1 MIKHKKK
8 KTLSE
13 ENRFLINS
21 ILNNYKGSTDVLN
34 TAFNMDID
42 LANILYQK
50 VVTRLEDDKTPVAE
64 DSIIDNLVGILGNLY
79 ASLYYKSL
87 GYDVE
92 NEKVIKNKD
101 TNKEDTKADI
111 YFKDKQGIDNFC
123 EVKAAFEIRGP
134 RKRYIDESLSKQDIK
149 DLELKNK
156 AYEEIGKKLIT
167 QVEKLKKDN
176 PGSIVNAVIFKDCI
190 IDEEI
195 IDKLEELDVNL
206 KILMQPISMVK
217 EEAKLIYEN
226 FISDYLTISKKESK

>member
-1 MIKHKKK
+1 MSRHKKK
-8 KTLSE
+8 KSLSE

-21 ILNNYKGSTDVLN
+21 ILNNYQGYTNVLN

-50 VVTRLEDDKTPVAE
+50 VVTRLEEDKTPVAK

-79 ASLYYKSL
+79 ATHYYKSL

-123 EVKAAFEIRGP
+123 EVKAAFEIRSS

-195 IDKLEELDVNL
+195 KDELKRLDVNL
-206 KILMQPISMVK
+206 KILMQPISMIK
-217 EEAKLIYEN
+217 EEAILIYEN